1 MTVIRNAALAFAIMA
16 ATPAF
21 AQSTQNHDAH
31 HPDAGT
37 PSAEAQQAPPSGDTA
52 RPGMSGPGMM
62 GGAGP
67 GAMMGAAGQHSGMMG
82 PGGMMDGDM
91 MDNMRRMMGMM
102 SMMGAGM
109 PRGAEHIEGRLA
121 FLKTELKITDAQAPE
136 WNVFADAVRANAKAM
151 AETHKQVMS
160 QGSPKTLPERLAL
173 EQKAMTAHL
182 EAFNT
187 TTSALDKL
195 YDALSVDQKKVADEI
210 IVGPMGMP
218 IGMM

>member
-1 MTVIRNAALAFAIMA
+1 MAVIRNAVLAFAILTA
-16 ATPAF
+16 APGY

-31 HPDAGT
+31 HPDTGT
-37 PSAEAQQAPPSGDTA
+37 PPAEAQQAPVSGDTA
-52 RPGMSGPGMM
+52 RPGIPGPGMT
-62 GGAGP
+62 GGGGP
-67 GAMMGAAGQHSGMMG
+67 GAMMGAAVQHPGMMG
-82 PGGMMDGDM
+82 PGGMMGGDM

-109 PRGAEHIEGRLA
+109 RPGAEHIEGRLA

-151 AETHKQVMS
+151 AETHKQAMS

-173 EQKAMTAHL
+173 QQKAMTAHL
-182 EAFNT
+182 DAFNT
-187 TTSALDKL
+187 TTGALDKL
-195 YDALSVDQKKVADEI
+195 YDALSVEQKKVADGI

-218 IGMM
+218 MGMM

>member
-1 MTVIRNAALAFAIMA
+1 MTVIRNAALAFAILT

-21 AQSTQNHDAH
+21 AQNTQDQDTH
-31 HPDAGT
+31 HPDTGT
-37 PSAEAQQAPPSGDTA
+37 PSGEVQQAPPSGDTA
-52 RPGMSGPGMM
+52 RPGMPGPGMM
-62 GGAGP
+62 GGA
-67 GAMMGAAGQHSGMMG
+67 MGAAGQRPGMMG
-82 PGGMMDGDM
+82 PGGMMGGDM

-109 PRGAEHIEGRLA
+109 RPGAEHIEGRLA
-121 FLKTELKITDAQAPE
+121 FLKTELKITDAQTPQ

-151 AETHKQVMS
+151 ADTHKQVMS

-173 EQKAMTAHL
+173 QQKAMTAHL
-182 EAFNT
+182 DAFNT

-195 YDALSVDQKKVADEI
+195 YDALSAEQKKVADEI

-218 IGMM
+218 MGMM

>member
-1 MTVIRNAALAFAIMA
+1 MTVIRNAALAFAILT

-21 AQSTQNHDAH
+21 AQSTQDHDAH
-31 HPDAGT
+31 HPDTGT
-37 PSAEAQQAPPSGDTA
+37 SSAEAQQAPLSGDTA

-62 GGAGP
+62 GGGGP
-67 GAMMGAAGQHSGMMG
+67 GAMMGAAAQHPGMMG

-109 PRGAEHIEGRLA
+109 RLGAEHIEGRLA
-121 FLKTELKITDAQAPE
+121 FLKTELKITDAQAPQ

-151 AETHKQVMS
+151 ADTHKQVMS
-160 QGSPKTLPERLAL
+160 QGSPQTLPERLAL
-173 EQKAMTAHL
+173 QQKAMTAHL
-182 EAFNT
+182 DAFNT
-187 TTSALDKL
+187 TTGALDKL
-195 YDALSVDQKKVADEI
+195 YDALSADQKKVADGI

-218 IGMM
+218 MGMM